1 MNIVTTILY
10 SLIVCVILLWIRWRK
25 RKMSLFQRYLIPGPK
40 PNFFIGN
47 FTEFNRNRDR
57 CMQEWLQQYGKIFGF
72 YLGAKPYLVCADI
85 EFLKLCQI
93 KDNYYFYN
101 KDWVLA
107 DGGIPHHSYRNVLG
121 VLTDQKWKNIRS
133 ILNTCFSTAKLK
145 TMSTLMPRPI
155 KIFLN
160 NIKNHGDQ
168 PFNIGKMCKNLV
180 FEIHCLSSFGVNT
193 NVQNNESNTFI
204 ESAHVTLSSD
214 HTDILAG
221 ISVCFPEVE
230 PICRFLRHKIDSLKY
245 MMNLPSLTMIYETC
259 KKIITCRKK
268 LEERPRD
275 LLQTLIDAEDDSLSE
290 MKRLSDEFV
299 ISNTLLF
306 MAAGYDTTSVL
317 IQWCIYHL
325 ARNPE
330 IQEKVREE
338 IKNNVSDDVDI
349 QYSDLSNFQLL
360 DQVISETHRLHPLTA
375 FTVNRVCSVDY
386 RYKNIIIPKGSII
399 IVPLHELQNDPA
411 YWSEPDKFN
420 PYRFS
425 SGEQQKIDSI
435 IYQPF
440 GVGHR
445 ICIGQRLAKTITRLV
460 LANLLRSFKLE
471 NYGDDDVEKVYSLFV
486 IYPKNGVTVKATPL
500 TT

>member
-1 MNIVTTILY
+1 MNLVTTIL
-10 SLIVCVILLWIRWRK
+10 SSVFVCVILLWIRWRK
-25 RKMSLFQRYLIPGPK
+25 RRMSFFQRYSIPGPK

-57 CMQEWLQQYGKIFGF
+57 CMQDWLQQYGKIFGF
-72 YLGAKPYLVCADI
+72 YLGAKPYLVCADV
-85 EFLKLCQI
+85 EFLKFCQI
-93 KDNYYFYN
+93 KDNYNFYN
-101 KDWVLA
+101 KDWVLT
-107 DGGIPHHSYRNVLG
+107 DGGFPHHSYRNVLG
-121 VLTDQKWKNIRS
+121 ILTDHKWKNIRS
-133 ILNTCFSTAKLK
+133 ILNNCFSTGKLK

-160 NIKNHGDQ
+160 NIKKKGDR
-168 PFNIGKMCKNLV
+168 PFNIGKLCKTLV
-180 FEIHCLSSFGVNT
+180 FDIHCSSAFGVTT
-193 NVQNNESNTFI
+193 NVQNNETNTFI
-204 ESAHVTLSSD
+204 ESAHVALSSD
-214 HTDILAG
+214 HTDVLAG

-245 MMNLPSLTMIYETC
+245 MLNLPSLTMIYETC

-275 LLQTLIDAEDDSLSE
+275 LLQTLIDAEDDTLSE

-299 ISNTLLF
+299 ISNALLF
-306 MAAGYDTTSVL
+306 MAAGYDTTTVL

-325 ARNPE
+325 ARNLE

-338 IKNNVSDDVDI
+338 IKTNVSDDVEI

-360 DQVISETHRLHPLTA
+360 DQVISETLRLHPLTA
-375 FTVNRVCSVDY
+375 FAMNRICSVDY
-386 RYKNIIIPKGSII
+386 RYKNIFIPKGSII
-399 IVPLHELQNDPA
+399 IVPVRELQNDPT

-425 SGEQQKIDSI
+425 SEDQQKIDSI

-440 GVGHR
+440 GAGHR
-445 ICIGQRLAKTITRLV
+445 ICIGQRLAKTTARLV

-471 NYGDDDVEKVYSLFV
+471 KYGDDDVENVYSLFV
-486 IYPKNGVTVKATPL
+486 IYPKNGVTVKAIPL